1 MRLKRVGARAGCS
14 HDAHASNTGW
24 IEEAGTAPG
33 PGLPDSPAPKRILL
47 MENAVGYSF
56 RDGTLYVDTF
66 FDGATLR
73 LVRIE

>member
-1 MRLKRVGARAGCS
+1 
-14 HDAHASNTGW
+14 
-24 IEEAGTAPG
+24 
-33 PGLPDSPAPKRILL
+33 

-66 FDGATLR
+66 SDGATLR